1 MCLNILLILFH
12 VNIVLKRGF
21 DSMFRGVCVLLFTVT
36 LSHFFH
42 VNIFLLRKASI
53 LIIVVEPPMED
64 SQFGLLLIY
73 LQEIKAFLSLLG
85 NMPERMH
92 DWNQRC
98 LSLATFGALDIILLA
113 KPSSHNYVLLHNHS
127 WGNGGTI
134 YTKHP
139 NHSWKNASWRPFFL
153 VEELRENSQS
163 DRLFFYLVLLVPEPR
178 VYFFKN

>member
-1 MCLNILLILFH
+1 
-12 VNIVLKRGF
+12 
-21 DSMFRGVCVLLFTVT
+21 
-36 LSHFFH
+36 
-42 VNIFLLRKASI
+42 
-53 LIIVVEPPMED
+53 
-64 SQFGLLLIY
+64 
-73 LQEIKAFLSLLG
+73 
-85 NMPERMH
+85 MH

-98 LSLATFGALDIILLA
+98 LSLATFGAPDIILLA
-113 KPSSHNYVLLHNHS
+113 NPSSHDYVFLHNHS

-178 VYFFKN
+178 VYFLKTEKIGKQCEFFKELEVVPGT